1 MNADQLRRAVRRF
14 MAVVEEMDYAQ
25 RRLAMLRASPD
36 RYVLTPQDPPATY
49 GEFLFRTSGPLQH
62 EPPASERGQR
72 GCPR

>member
-14 MAVVEEMDYAQ
+14 VAIVAEMDQGQ
-25 RRLAMLRASPD
+25 RRLAALRTSPD
-36 RYVLTPQDPPATY
+36 RYLITQEPPATY

>member
-1 MNADQLRRAVRRF
+1 MNADLLRRAVRRF
-14 MAVVEEMDYAQ
+14 AEVVAEMDYAQ

-49 GEFLFRTSGPLQH
+49 GEFLFRTSGRLQH
-62 EPPASERGQR
+62 EPPASKRGQR